1 MQKIFTRSIPNQ
13 DATRQLV
20 RDLKENFL
28 PQAEPYTL
36 FLEGGLGAGKTFIAK
51 ELMKHLG
58 VAQDIS
64 SPTYALVNQ
73 YQTDGFNFAHWDF
86 YRLEDAQ
93 DFFAR
98 GFQDLASE
106 SNTIHLVE
114 WPERLNPEA
123 KSCFAGERFVLKIE
137 FGIGV
142 GLRKV
147 KLLKSE

>member
-20 RDLKENFL
+20 RDLRENFF
-28 PQAEPYTL
+28 PPSTPYTM
-36 FLEGGLGAGKTFIAK
+36 FLEGGLGAGKTFVAK
-51 ELMKHLG
+51 EIMQAAG
-58 VAQDIS
+58 VKQNIT
-64 SPTYALVNQ
+64 SPTYALVNE
-73 YQTDGFNFAHWDF
+73 YETTGLKFAHWDF
-86 YRLEDAQ
+86 YRLEDAS

-98 GFQDLASE
+98 GFQDLASAP
-106 SNTIHLVE
+106 NTIHLVE